1 MSENLN
7 GEVGAMT
14 MEEQMPDLRPASE
27 ILAEPAEQPVMTAPD
42 LHTAGNFGTEM
53 AAGNAKEELTEAEK
67 KIVESYVSQIDLNN
81 TQLVIQYGAGA
92 QKKIADFSENA
103 LNSVRTKDMG
113 EIGDLL
119 TGLVTDLKSF
129 EADEEKKGFLGIFK
143 RGQDKV
149 NSLMAK
155 YDKAE
160 NNVNKVV
167 KIMEGHQVTLL
178 KDVAMLD
185 KMYETN
191 LAYYKDLTLYIMA
204 GKEKVE
210 LAKTEELPKLLKKA
224 EESGLPEDAQAASDY
239 ASMIERFEKK
249 IYDLELTR
257 NISLQ
262 MAPQIRLIQNNDT
275 MMSEKIQST
284 LVNTIPLWK
293 SQMVIAVG
301 LNHSTEAAKA
311 QREVSD
317 MTNDLLKKNAEAL
330 KMATIESA
338 KESERGIVDIETLTH
353 TNQTL
358 IDTLNEVVQI
368 QADGRTKRAEA
379 EQELTRIENEM
390 HSKLIEL
397 SRVSGDQ
404 KVQ

>member
-1 MSENLN
+1 MDENMNAAVLEGN
-7 GEVGAMT
+7 QAAVA
-14 MEEQMPDLRPASE
+14 
-27 ILAEPAEQPVMTAPD
+27 AEPDTAAIPEAT
-42 LHTAGNFGTEM
+42 LYESPFAPIEEAKPANAGINFGTEL
-53 AAGNAKEELTEAEK
+53 ADIKTKTDLSPEEQK
-67 KIVESYVSQIDLNN
+67 VVDSYVSQIDLNN

-92 QKKIADFSENA
+92 QKKIADFSEGA
-103 LNSVRTKDMG
+103 LNNVRTKDMG
-113 EIGDLL
+113 EIGEML
-119 TGLVTDLKSF
+119 TGLVAELKGFNS
-129 EADEEKKGFLGIFK
+129 EEEKKGFLGIFK
-143 RGQDKV
+143 KGQAKV
-149 NSLMAK
+149 NDLVAR
-155 YDKAE
+155 YDKTEA
-160 NNVNKVV
+160 NVNKVV

-191 LAYYKDLTLYIMA
+191 LTYYKNLTLYIIA
-204 GKEKVE
+204 GKEK
-210 LAKTEELPKLLKKA
+210 LAIAKQQELPRLLKKA
-224 EESGLPEDAQAASDY
+224 EESGLPEDSQAASDY

-257 NISLQ
+257 NISMQ

-293 SQMVIAVG
+293 SQMVIAIG

-311 QREVSD
+311 QKDVTD
-317 MTNDLLKKNAEAL
+317 MTNELLKKNAEAL
-330 KMATIESA
+330 KIATVASA
-338 KESERGIVDIETLTH
+338 KEAERGIVDIETLTH

-379 EQELTRIENEM
+379 EKELSRIETEM
-390 HSKLIEL
+390 HNKLIEL
-397 SRVSGDQ
+397 SKVSLQ
-404 KVQ
+404 